1 MISLVIQ
8 RREKWRVEREDFKIE
23 NRELETQDLRAIEE
37 ESVSLEEFHLIS
49 LVIQRR
55 EKWRSGERGF
65 QNREERSGD
74 RGFTC
79 DRRRKKFHLKN
90 FI

>member
-1 MISLVIQ
+1 MISFLIQ
-8 RREKWRVEREDFKIE
+8 RREKWRKWRVERQDFKIE
-23 NRELETQDLRAIEE
+23 KKELEAQDLRAIEE

-65 QNREERSGD
+65 QNREERTGD
-74 RGFTC
+74 RGLVTW
-79 DRRRKKFHLKN
+79 DRR
-90 FI
+90 